1 MIFSIRNRYL
11 RGLAGWFLLLVFVLA
26 FPFLVVIGA
35 SLDAA
40 NNLREWWRESREDRR
55 WIWGVLLFRSE
66 Q

>member
-1 MIFSIRNRYL
+1 VIFSIRNRYL
-11 RGLAGWFLLLVFVLA
+11 RGLAGWLMVVGFVLA
-26 FPFLVVIGA
+26 FPFIVVVGA
-35 SLDAA
+35 SWDAI

>member
-1 MIFSIRNRYL
+1 MIFKIRNRYP
-11 RGLAGWFLLLVFVLA
+11 RGLVGWLLLLA
-26 FPFLVVIGA
+26 FLITFPFLVVIGGVA
-35 SLDAA
+35 DAF